1 MCRKWENTSQILCP
15 VDNVSWAPKN
25 ELVAP
30 TTTTADPSKVTLEQT
45 IENRLKRL
53 FQRIRRLP
61 KQMLCLLGLKMFYK

>member
-1 MCRKWENTSQILCP
+1 MLCP
-15 VDNVSWAPKN
+15 VHNASWAPKN

-30 TTTTADPSKVTLEQT
+30 PTTTADPAKVTLEQT

-53 FQRIRRLP
+53 FQLIRRLP